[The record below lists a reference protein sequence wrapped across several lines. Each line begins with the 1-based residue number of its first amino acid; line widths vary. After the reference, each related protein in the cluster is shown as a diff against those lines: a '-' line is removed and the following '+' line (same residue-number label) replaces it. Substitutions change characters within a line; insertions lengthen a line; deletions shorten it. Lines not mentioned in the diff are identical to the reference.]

1 MVIPDLTFSIIL
13 ALAIALLF
21 AWILRRQGPRRGFLW
36 FFLPIFLAVFA
47 AGIWGK
53 PAGAPLTTS
62 NWLPFLGAG
71 VLMALL
77 LSILAP
83 RYLKIDRTAQLDR
96 QKTLK
101 ILDEIEQE
109 KELATLAYISLNLF
123 FWGMIALLIV
133 MILIR
138 YLT

>member
-13 ALAIALLF
+13 ALAITLLF
-21 AWILRRQGPRRGFLW
+21 TWILRRKGPRQGFLW

-53 PAGAPLTTS
+53 PTAAPLTTS

-71 VLMALL
+71 ILMALL

-83 RYLKIDRTAQLDR
+83 RFPKINRTAQLDR
-96 QKTLK
+96 QRTLE

-109 KELATLAYISLNLF
+109 KEIATLAYISLNLF
-123 FWGMIALLIV
+123 FWVLIALLVV